1 MPPHAAKS
9 RMEKEIHE
17 MKSANTTDN
26 FQMTMVDD
34 DMFHW
39 DVVLFGPI
47 GTPYENGVF
56 HLDVRI
62 PNEYPFTPPKVRFIT
77 RIFHCNVSE
86 GGSICIDIL
95 KDEWSPALTISKVV
109 MSISSLLSECNP
121 DDPLNLDVAQV
132 YRRDRQQHDAMAR
145 EWTHMYA
152 SMV

>member
-1 MPPHAAKS
+1 
-9 RMEKEIHE
+9 
-17 MKSANTTDN
+17 MKSANTVDN

-39 DVVLFGPI
+39 DVVLFGPMD
-47 GTPYENGVF
+47 TPYENGVF

-62 PNEYPFTPPKVRFIT
+62 PDEYPFAPPKVRFIT

-86 GGSICIDIL
+86 SGSICIDIL
-95 KDEWSPALTISKVV
+95 KDEWSPALTISKVI

-121 DDPLNLDVAQV
+121 DDPLNLEVAQV
-132 YRRDRQQHDAMAR
+132 YRRDRRQHDMMAR

-152 SMV
+152 SIV